1 MVVASRAQ
9 DGLRL
14 SDVLEGRRKSPAL
27 EVRVQAFEPV
37 AAHPAAIAAAGTLR
51 HDPLEAQL
59 ARLGEH
65 ERAVISD
72 RAPLA
77 APQAGG
83 RGDRRPG

>member
-37 AAHPAAIAAAGTLR
+37 AAHPAAIAAADPLR
-51 HDPLEAQL
+51 HDPFEAVL
-59 ARLGEH
+59 AGVREH
-65 ERAVISD
+65 ER
-72 RAPLA
+72 
-77 APQAGG
+77 
-83 RGDRRPG
+83 RPRPPGLR